1 MLTHVRITD
10 VSPRDGLQNEPGVI
24 ATADKARLIN
34 LLCNTGVDEIE
45 VASFVS
51 PKWVPQ
57 LADRAELLKLIN
69 PSPEG
74 RGRGGVSPTQPPPL
88 PPNPTSTSLQYTSP
102 PRDPIAAQRARE
114 LRTLQSGPEGALW
127 SQLRQDNKLGT
138 HFRRQHPFGPYILDF
153 FSHDCALAI
162 EVDGQTH
169 AGAGARARD
178 ADRQAYIERHGV
190 AVLRISND
198 DVVKNLEGVLRF
210 IKQRVRERLA
220 GPGGVNAR
228 NPTPAPPLGGGVPE
242 TEPMLPAF
250 SVLIPNEQGLAAA
263 LACIDAGARIDKA
276 SVFTAASESF
286 NQRNTNATIA
296 QSIDRF
302 RPVVEQAHARG
313 LPVRAYISCAIACPL
328 QGPIAP
334 AQVAR
339 VARMLVELGV
349 DELDLADTIGAATPE
364 TTRLMLNAVLAEIGH
379 EWLDTESLTLH
390 LHDTL
395 GHADDSV
402 RAALDLGLRSFD
414 GSAAGLG
421 GCPYASTPGKR
432 APGNISTDLLV
443 RTITSAGYTTRVN
456 LDALAIAGQFA
467 TRIVNQ
473 SRAATPGNTP

>member
-1 MLTHVRITD
+1 MPNHVRITD

-24 ATADKARLIN
+24 PTADKARLIQ
-34 LLCNTGVDEIE
+34 LLCKTGLDEIE

-57 LADRAELLKLIN
+57 LADGAELL
-69 PSPEG
+69 
-74 RGRGGVSPTQPPPL
+74 
-88 PPNPTSTSLQYTSP
+88 
-102 PRDPIAAQRARE
+102 
-114 LRTLQSGPEGALW
+114 AL
-127 SQLRQDNKLGT
+127 L
-138 HFRRQHPFGPYILDF
+138 
-153 FSHDCALAI
+153 
-162 EVDGQTH
+162 
-169 AGAGARARD
+169 
-178 ADRQAYIERHGV
+178 
-190 AVLRISND
+190 
-198 DVVKNLEGVLRF
+198 
-210 IKQRVRERLA
+210 
-220 GPGGVNAR
+220 GPGGVPGAK
-228 NPTPAPPLGGGVPE
+228 PP
-242 TEPMLPAF
+242 LPAF
-250 SVLIPNEQGLAAA
+250 SVLIPNEKGLAAA
-263 LACIDAGARIDKA
+263 LACIDAGARINKA
-276 SVFTAASESF
+276 SVFTAASEAF

-302 RPVVEQAHARG
+302 RPVIEQAHARG

-364 TTRLMLNAVLAEIGH
+364 TTRLMLNTVLAEIGH
-379 EWLDTESLTLH
+379 EWLDPESLTLH

-402 RAALDLGLRSFD
+402 RAALDLGLCSFD

-456 LDALAIAGQFA
+456 LDALAIASQFA

>member
-1 MLTHVRITD
+1 MPTHVRITD

-24 ATADKARLIN
+24 ATADKARLIQ

-57 LADRAELLKLIN
+57 LADAAELLRLISAG
-69 PSPEG
+69 PSP
-74 RGRGGVSPTQPPPL
+74 
-88 PPNPTSTSLQYTSP
+88 
-102 PRDPIAAQRARE
+102 
-114 LRTLQSGPEGALW
+114 
-127 SQLRQDNKLGT
+127 
-138 HFRRQHPFGPYILDF
+138 
-153 FSHDCALAI
+153 
-162 EVDGQTH
+162 
-169 AGAGARARD
+169 
-178 ADRQAYIERHGV
+178 
-190 AVLRISND
+190 
-198 DVVKNLEGVLRF
+198 
-210 IKQRVRERLA
+210 
-220 GPGGVNAR
+220 
-228 NPTPAPPLGGGVPE
+228 
-242 TEPMLPAF
+242 PAF
-250 SVLIPNEQGLAAA
+250 SVLIPNEKGLAAA

-456 LDALAIAGQFA
+456 LDTLAIAGQFA

-473 SRAATPGNTP
+473 SRTATPGNTP